1 MYLKKTNKYRSFFI
15 LFFLLLYTVSMLKTY
30 IPYVN
35 YYVNYTYISENLC
48 ENKDKPEME
57 CHGKCHLEK
66 TIKKAEEEE
75 SKGKAV
81 PTIIKV
87 QLFQEIPTQ
96 PLRFKNNYFI
106 SLRNKNKKIA
116 QNYSSPEREII
127 SPPPRFI

>member
-1 MYLKKTNKYRSFFI
+1 
-15 LFFLLLYTVSMLKTY
+15 MLKTY

-48 ENKDKPEME
+48 ENKDKPMME
-57 CHGKCHLEK
+57 CNGKCHLEK

-75 SKGKAV
+75 SKGKTT

-87 QLFQEIPTQ
+87 QLFQEIPSQ
-96 PLRFKNNYFI
+96 SLRFKLNNI
-106 SLRNKNKKIA
+106 IALQNENKKIA
-116 QNYSSPEREII
+116 PNYSSPELEII